1 LGENVAH
8 EFNADNSGRAADR
21 GTSPALARKIES
33 AAHVRAFRAK
43 WIPVRVK
50 KTRQN
55 KRLEPGS
62 DSIRTDKALVAV
74 AFSDRAGKLPAK
86 TGSPRPAALNRS
98 QFGGQMH
105 TNYLALAIVIAYM
118 IGLGL
123 LTSVIQRSVNT
134 TATFTSGTTGHSGVP
149 AVLVGLMLMSEF
161 IGTSA
166 SVGTAQEA
174 YRFGISA
181 AWNIIALAA
190 GFLFYA
196 YFLAGK
202 YKESGQNTISGVFAE
217 VWGPQTKIATSLV
230 MIFALQIVGVAM
242 YAGGGAILSGL
253 LAVDRTLATV
263 ICGIVAVLYVFM
275 GGMKSVV
282 YTNVIHS
289 LMKYIGVAVAAWF
302 GLTKVGG
309 FSELQLRLPGE
320 MFSWS
325 NVGWSQIFA
334 WFIAGIGA
342 TFSTQYVIQAINTVD
357 TRQKAKAASLYTAL
371 LLVPFGVAT
380 ALVGMCSLALFPGI
394 KSIDA
399 FSALIADM
407 NGVMAGVVA
416 AGLAASLFGTMAA
429 ISVATATLLYKDLYV
444 RFVAKHDNEK
454 RSLNFIRV
462 TTIIAGLLP
471 IVLAIY
477 TPNVLQMTFLAKA
490 IRASLSVLVLLVFY
504 APWFGTRT
512 GALLSILVSLVATIA
527 WFMMGNPYDID
538 PAYVALVIPLIIM
551 GLSSLIERIR
561 NGKTM
566 SVKAARSA
574 PDQGVSS

>member
-1 LGENVAH
+1 
-8 EFNADNSGRAADR
+8 
-21 GTSPALARKIES
+21 
-33 AAHVRAFRAK
+33 
-43 WIPVRVK
+43 
-50 KTRQN
+50 
-55 KRLEPGS
+55 
-62 DSIRTDKALVAV
+62 
-74 AFSDRAGKLPAK
+74 
-86 TGSPRPAALNRS
+86 
-98 QFGGQMH
+98 MH
-105 TNYLALAIVIAYM
+105 TNYLALAIVIGYM
-118 IGLGL
+118 VGLGL

-134 TATFTSGTTGHSGVP
+134 TTTFTSGTSGHAGVP

-174 YRFGISA
+174 YKFGISA

-217 VWGPQTKIATSLV
+217 VWGPQTKLATSVV
-230 MIFALQIVGVAM
+230 MIFALQIVGVAI
-242 YAGGGAILSGL
+242 YAGGGTILSGL

-263 ICGIVAVLYVFM
+263 ICGIVSVLYVFM

-289 LMKYIGVAVAAWF
+289 LMKYVGVAVALWF
-302 GLTKVGG
+302 GLRQVGG
-309 FSELQLRLPGE
+309 FSELQARLQPE
-320 MFSWS
+320 MFSWT
-325 NVGWSQIFA
+325 NAGWGQIFA

-342 TFSTQYVIQAINTVD
+342 TFSTQYVIQAINTVE

-380 ALVGMCSLALFPGI
+380 ALVGVCSLALFPNI
-394 KSIDA
+394 KSINA

-416 AGLAASLFGTMAA
+416 AGMAASLFGTMAA
-429 ISVATATLLYKDLYV
+429 ISVATATLLYKDFYV
-444 RFVAKHDNEK
+444 RFVAKKDEKHDDEK
-454 RSLNFIRV
+454 RSLTFIRV
-462 TTIIAGLLP
+462 TTIVAGLLP

-477 TPNVLQMTFLAKA
+477 TPNILQMTFLAKA

-512 GALLSILVSLVATIA
+512 GALLSIIISLVATIA

-551 GLSSLIERIR
+551 GLSSLMMRIR
-561 NGKTM
+561 SGKTERM
-566 SVKAARSA
+566 SVEAIRSA

>member
-1 LGENVAH
+1 
-8 EFNADNSGRAADR
+8 
-21 GTSPALARKIES
+21 
-33 AAHVRAFRAK
+33 
-43 WIPVRVK
+43 
-50 KTRQN
+50 
-55 KRLEPGS
+55 
-62 DSIRTDKALVAV
+62 
-74 AFSDRAGKLPAK
+74 
-86 TGSPRPAALNRS
+86 
-98 QFGGQMH
+98 MH
-105 TNYLALAIVIAYM
+105 TNYLALAIVIGYM
-118 IGLGL
+118 VGLGL
-123 LTSVIQRSVNT
+123 LTSFIQRSVNT
-134 TATFTSGTTGHSGVP
+134 TTTFTSGTTGHSGVP

-174 YRFGISA
+174 YKLGISA
-181 AWNIIALAA
+181 AWNIIALAL

-217 VWGPQTKIATSLV
+217 VWGPQTKIATSVV
-230 MIFALQIVGVAM
+230 MIFALQIVGVAI
-242 YAGGGAILSGL
+242 YAGGGTILSGL

-263 ICGIVAVLYVFM
+263 ICGIVSVLYVFM

-289 LMKYIGVAVAAWF
+289 LMKYIGVAVALWF

-309 FSELQLRLPGE
+309 FSELQARLRPE
-320 MFSWS
+320 MFSWT
-325 NVGWSQIFA
+325 NAGLGQILA

-342 TFSTQYVIQAINTVD
+342 TFSTQYVIQAINTVE

-380 ALVGMCSLALFPGI
+380 ALVGVCSLALFPNI
-394 KSIDA
+394 KSINA

-416 AGLAASLFGTMAA
+416 AGMAASLFGTMAA
-429 ISVATATLLYKDLYV
+429 ISVATATLLYKDFYV
-444 RFVAKHDNEK
+444 RFVAKHDDEK
-454 RSLNFIRV
+454 RSLTFIRI
-462 TTIIAGLLP
+462 TTIVAGLLP

-477 TPNVLQMTFLAKA
+477 TPNILQMTFLAKA

-527 WFMMGNPYDID
+527 WFLMGNPYDID

-561 NGKTM
+561 NGKATRM
-566 SVKAARSA
+566 SVETVRPA
-574 PDQGVSS
+574 PD